1 MDNAAKVLIIAGSIL
16 IAMLVISIS
25 MYLLSSFRDYYDRN
39 TELLYSYQI
48 NSFNS
53 DFIKYGNTISGADAF
68 NILSKVSEVNSKHE
82 YIIFNIA
89 SNGDI
94 REDNFKKVFYFT
106 ENYMALFKYE
116 YTLDS
121 NGIVNSVSITR
132 I

>member
-53 DFIKYGNTISGADAF
+53 DFIKYGNMS
-68 NILSKVSEVNSKHE
+68 
-82 YIIFNIA
+82 II
-89 SNGDI
+89 G
-94 REDNFKKVFYFT
+94 
-106 ENYMALFKYE
+106 
-116 YTLDS
+116 
-121 NGIVNSVSITR
+121 
-132 I
+132 